1 MPQNLPQLYALS
13 LKINID
19 QDLHLLH
26 NVVRMHD
33 DEYLEPQ
40 NFWDDIDTFILK
52 PFHKYLSYKNVE
64 AYGYTS
70 GLHTMGK
77 KQKEHV
83 HFHITSTCDF
93 EKELPNILSNYKYYY
108 HSKYRI
114 DNSGNGLYNE
124 DHFKKYKHAHQVKP
138 IRAGLEVETGR
149 TTCCLNEAKR
159 FHAYCFKE
167 CVDQKHLFKANV
179 NYYLFPPS
187 TVEELIALG
196 SGLYLDALAKHQK
209 TEKKEELK
217 MEKWGHF
224 CQYMDDLFETPTY
237 QEMKHLRGI
246 CLIAL
251 DYFRKQPERT
261 SVNAVI
267 TMCKDY
273 SFKRNIWTNNEIL
286 DKYGIV

>member
-19 QDLHLLH
+19 LDQTLLH
-26 NVVRMHD
+26 QVAEIEDGEPFAHLFWNGI
-33 DEYLEPQ
+33 DEKL
-40 NFWDDIDTFILK
+40 LK
-52 PFHKYLSYKNVE
+52 PFHDYLSTKNVE

-77 KQKEHV
+77 KQKPHI
-83 HFHITSTCDF
+83 HFHISSTCNF

-108 HSKYRI
+108 HHTHRQVNPTQY
-114 DNSGNGLYNE
+114 DM
-124 DHFKKYKHAHQVKP
+124 DHFKTYKHSHQVKP
-138 IRAGLEVETGR
+138 IKAGVHVETGR
-149 TTCCLNEAKR
+149 TTCCLNEAMR

-167 CVDQKHLFKANV
+167 CVDQTQTYKANI

-196 SGLYLDALAKHQK
+196 SGLYLDAIAKHQK
-209 TEKKEELK
+209 KEEKEELR